1 MEFPREYEHWKREL
15 VENVASVAMK
25 TTKESSGESMKNT
38 LMHHLDRLWFESCL
52 ETIRT
57 GDVYN
62 PGARH
67 RVPRLFL
74 IKSYKEVD
82 LGSLP
87 VGESFRISHNPD
99 ERYEI
104 LAKRTNQV
112 VVRNAQGLVSTLLP
126 TLGVKR
132 ESNLTRTPDGNGESN
147 VALATFPVS
156 HYVNFRTMRL
166 NDSRS
171 GFVYTFIGDEQATPH
186 FMRYRWV
193 FLVAAFHLPCN

>member
-1 MEFPREYEHWKREL
+1 MEFPREYEHWKTKL
-15 VENVASVAMK
+15 VGHVASLARDAQ
-25 TTKESSGESMKNT
+25 SGADAPACLDKLKSL
-38 LMHHLDRLWFESCL
+38 LMHHLDRLWYESCL

-74 IKSYKEVD
+74 IKSYKETD

-87 VGESFRISHNPD
+87 VGESFRISHNPK
-99 ERYEI
+99 EWFEI
-104 LAKRTNQV
+104 LVKRSSEV
-112 VVRNAQGLVSTLLP
+112 IVRNAQGLVVTLLP
-126 TLGVKR
+126 TTKVKR

-156 HYVNFRTMRL
+156 HYVNYRTMRL
-166 NDSRS
+166 NDSRA
-171 GFVYTFIGDEQATPH
+171 GYVYTFIGDEQATPH
-186 FMRYRWV
+186 FMRYR
-193 FLVAAFHLPCN
+193 